1 MKQTILIWTICL
13 SIFTLCFADT
23 ESSNIFTLQEFQKSP
38 RYKECV
44 DGISIKESDL
54 AFLKGASIEEALKR
68 EENLIVLE
76 KSLDN
81 VLKILDDKNFGSEYN
96 VSELTLFVYNEN
108 RVVME
113 FCHNDKNGFFCEKEL
128 AVLDE
133 NKLSRK
139 SLGVI
144 YGSFA
149 SSEEEKFEKRIVNDH
164 NNTRFWKC
172 MKRWESDAFPRLFY
186 GDE

>member
-1 MKQTILIWTICL
+1 MKQTILIWIIFL
-13 SIFTLCFADT
+13 SIFTVCFADT

-38 RYKECV
+38 HYKERV
-44 DGISIKESDL
+44 DGIFIKESDL
-54 AFLKGASIEEALKR
+54 ALLKGASIEEELKY
-68 EENLIVLE
+68 EENPIVLA
-76 KSLDN
+76 KSLDD

-96 VSELTLFVYNEN
+96 VSELTLFVYSEN

-113 FCHNDKNGFFCEKEL
+113 FCHNDEDGFSCQKEL
-128 AVLDE
+128 AVLE
-133 NKLSRK
+133 GKSLNRK

-149 SSEEEKFEKRIVNDH
+149 SSEEEKFEKRIINDH

-172 MKRWESDAFPRLFY
+172 R
-186 GDE
+186 